1 MERALLSLFI
11 MLVISF
17 SGYPVLRATQEA
29 PDQGRPVTDHSAS
42 SQAVSPGKGC
52 MTLAVVTAPVDVVRL
67 PKMER
72 SVAFRETEVVH
83 NCE

>member
-1 MERALLSLFI
+1 
-11 MLVISF
+11 
-17 SGYPVLRATQEA
+17 
-29 PDQGRPVTDHSAS
+29 
-42 SQAVSPGKGC
+42 